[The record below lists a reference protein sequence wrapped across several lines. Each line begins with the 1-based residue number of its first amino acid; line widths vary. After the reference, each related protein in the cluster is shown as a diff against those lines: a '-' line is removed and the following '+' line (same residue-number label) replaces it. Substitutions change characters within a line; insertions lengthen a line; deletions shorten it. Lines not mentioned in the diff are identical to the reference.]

1 MLCLLSGHVR
11 FTSSRTQFRHILG
24 IVGVRR
30 KWLYAITD
38 IGSKIAETSWQDAVL
53 GFAMM
58 ALAVLLRR
66 LKARHDLFR
75 NDSWRRFTLWLLGT
89 AGNAVV
95 IIVGLV
101 FVRIL
106 AAAAPAGETVRSP
119 TFHR

>member
-1 MLCLLSGHVR
+1 M
-11 FTSSRTQFRHILG
+11 
-24 IVGVRR
+24 
-30 KWLYAITD
+30 
-38 IGSKIAETSWQDAVL
+38 L

-66 LKARHDLFR
+66 LKARHELFR

-95 IIVGLV
+95 VIVGLV

-119 TFHR
+119 TFPIAFFSLLILVGDSSFAQPCPSTRVVFEMPFWLFYQ